1 MQSINKGSG
10 QCLDPFSF
18 YVFSQSINII
28 MKRVRLT
35 TREYYEFVQI
45 AKFAF
50 VTLGVAKG
58 IVMVEA
64 NVELLKQIG
73 Y

>member
-1 MQSINKGSG
+1 
-10 QCLDPFSF
+10 
-18 YVFSQSINII
+18 

-35 TREYYEFVQI
+35 PVQYYEFVQI
-45 AKFAF
+45 AKFTF
-50 VTLGVAKG
+50 VTLGVVKG
-58 IVMVEA
+58 IVIVEA

>member
-1 MQSINKGSG
+1 
-10 QCLDPFSF
+10 
-18 YVFSQSINII
+18 

-58 IVMVEA
+58 IVIVEA
-64 NVELLKQIG
+64 NIELLKQIG

>member
-1 MQSINKGSG
+1 
-10 QCLDPFSF
+10 
-18 YVFSQSINII
+18 
-28 MKRVRLT
+28 MKRVKLT

-50 VTLGVAKG
+50 VTLGVTRG
-58 IVMVEA
+58 IVIVEA
-64 NVELLKQIG
+64 NIELLKQIG